1 MNKNIPIENDGNNG
15 KLRDNDENIQYEGY
29 FRVESA
35 NLWERN
41 TINMITIIAG
51 LLTILNNLNYTVY
64 SRKYNHKNQLQKHHL
79 NEIEVEPNRL
89 VHFIDI

>member
-1 MNKNIPIENDGNNG
+1 MNKDIPIKNDGNNS

-29 FRVESA
+29 LRVESA

-64 SRKYNHKNQLQKHHL
+64 SRKYNHKN
-79 NEIEVEPNRL
+79 
-89 VHFIDI
+89 

>member
-1 MNKNIPIENDGNNG
+1 MVYSSKEAMSIRGFLIIELHFEMDKDIPIKNDGNDR

-29 FRVESA
+29 LGVESA

-51 LLTILNNLNYTVY
+51 LLTILNNLNDTVY
-64 SRKYNHKNQLQKHHL
+64 SRKYNHKN
-79 NEIEVEPNRL
+79 
-89 VHFIDI
+89 

>member
-1 MNKNIPIENDGNNG
+1 MNKDIPIKNDGNNG

-29 FRVESA
+29 LRVESA

-51 LLTILNNLNYTVY
+51 LLTILNNLNYTVN
-64 SRKYNHKNQLQKHHL
+64 SRKYNHKN
-79 NEIEVEPNRL
+79 
-89 VHFIDI
+89 